1 MQREEMREDRF
12 GKKQHQEVEF
22 WDFPDGPV
30 VKTLPS
36 NTESMGSIPGQGA
49 KIPYAWKPR
58 NQNVKQRQN

>member
-1 MQREEMREDRF
+1 MGGQECENK
-12 GKKQHQEVEF
+12 GTAISIKKLPK

-36 NTESMGSIPGQGA
+36 NTESMGSNPGQGT

-58 NQNVKQRQN
+58 NQNVKQRQH